1 MCGESPKW
9 QWKQE
14 RNKRQCTETSSEN
27 VSYLNLCESF
37 GRKVISKFKCSFILI
52 KFKFGNMNLKFW
64 EYFGNHIYTLVT
76 LPKGFSKRESG

>member
-27 VSYLNLCESF
+27 VSNLNLCESF
-37 GRKVISKFKCSFILI
+37 GRKVISKFKCRFILI
-52 KFKFGNMNLKFW
+52 KFKF
-64 EYFGNHIYTLVT
+64 
-76 LPKGFSKRESG
+76 